1 MTEHSFYCNLP
12 SSVTICN
19 LFPSFSLRIC
29 RIAVDLLGGGIRI
42 EEKELSEEEL
52 CNRMKNGDDH
62 AFEILYERYFEK
74 IYAFIVRRVGA
85 REIAEDLV
93 SNIFLKAFA
102 SKTRFVWRTS
112 FKSWL
117 YQIASNTL
125 IDHYRSHKSTVSF
138 DPEIH
143 TEPSAQPS
151 INQEI
156 DIASLREVLNSV
168 LSKLDSRTQTVI
180 QLKFFGEYDHQEIA
194 NMMNISANH
203 VGVLLYRGMKKCH
216 KLIVAK

>member
-1 MTEHSFYCNLP
+1 MFDHS
-12 SSVTICN
+12 ICN
-19 LFPSFSLRIC
+19 FFPSFTLRIL
-29 RIAVDLLGGGIRI
+29 RVAVDLLGGGIRI

-52 CNRMKNGDDH
+52 CKRMKNGDDH
-62 AFEILYERYFEK
+62 SFEILYERYFEK

-93 SNIFLKAFA
+93 SNIFMKAFA
-102 SKTRFVWRTS
+102 SRARFIWKTS

-138 DPEIH
+138 NPEVH
-143 TEPSAQPS
+143 TEPSEQPS
-151 INQEI
+151 TNQEI
-156 DIASLREVLNSV
+156 DTASLRQMLNSV
-168 LSKLDSRTQTVI
+168 LLKLDSRTQTVI

-203 VGVLLYRGMKKCH
+203 VGVLLFRGLKKCQ
-216 KLIVAK
+216 KLIVEK

>member
-1 MTEHSFYCNLP
+1 MT
-12 SSVTICN
+12 
-19 LFPSFSLRIC
+19 
-29 RIAVDLLGGGIRI
+29 AVNLLGGGVRI
-42 EEKELSEEEL
+42 EEKEFSEEEL
-52 CNRMKNGDDH
+52 CKRMKNGDDH

-74 IYAFIVRRVGA
+74 IYAFIFRRVGA
-85 REIAEDLV
+85 REIAEDIV

>member
-1 MTEHSFYCNLP
+1 M
-12 SSVTICN
+12 
-19 LFPSFSLRIC
+19 
-29 RIAVDLLGGGIRI
+29 AVDLLGGGIRI
-42 EEKELSEEEL
+42 NEKELSEEEL
-52 CNRMKNGDDH
+52 CNKMKNGDDH

-102 SKTRFVWRTS
+102 SRTRFVWRAS

-125 IDHYRSHKSTVSF
+125 IDHYRSHKPIVSF

-143 TEPSAQPS
+143 TEQSIQPS

-156 DIASLREVLNSV
+156 DNARLRDVLNAV

-180 QLKFFGEYDHQEIA
+180 QLKFFGEFDHQEIA
-194 NMMNISANH
+194 NMMNLSANH
-203 VGVLLYRGMKKCH
+203 VGVLLYRGLKKCH
-216 KLIVAK
+216 ELISRRVGK